1 MLTPQITFVIAAF
14 AATLTG
20 QPAAEVTFRTVAR
33 GADSR
38 VDVRREVV
46 ARTGGSWQ
54 VLWHKHSGADDRPTV
69 DTPREMVLAV
79 FAGRRPGPGHSVHIA
94 GVSREGTDLVVR
106 YRLQAATV
114 ATAAGSTSTPYQI
127 IAVAADRAPVRFI
140 EDR

>member
-1 MLTPQITFVIAAF
+1 MLATLITCVIAIF
-14 AATLTG
+14 AGTLTG

-79 FAGRRPGPGHSVHIA
+79 FAGRRPAPGHSVHIV
-94 GVSREGTDLVVR
+94 GVTREGTDLVVR
-106 YRLQAATV
+106 YRLQVATV
-114 ATAAGSTSTPYQI
+114 ATAAGSATTPYQI
-127 IAVAADRAPVRFI
+127 IAVVGDRSPVRFI